1 MDKCQSCGADIYW
14 IKSKKTGKPI
24 PCNPEKFRIVTE
36 DGRVEVGYRAH
47 FATCPQAKEW
57 RKKEK

>member
-1 MDKCQSCGADIYW
+1 MDKCRSCQADIHW

-24 PCNPEKFRIVTE
+24 PCDPEILRIITE
-36 DGRVEVGYRAH
+36 DGRVEIGFRVH

-57 RKKEK
+57 RKKE